1 MNGNSKTTIMWIT
14 LVFVVLLA
22 GVGWV
27 LTATNA
33 NAKQYNEQT
42 IKRLDKTDEII
53 LDLVENRGMTTTE
66 LENINDKLE
75 DISTMLRRHLDKE
88 HE

>member
-1 MNGNSKTTIMWIT
+1 MNSNSKTTILWIT
-14 LVFVVLLA
+14 LVFIVLVA
-22 GVGWV
+22 AVGWV

-33 NAKQYNEQT
+33 SAKQYNAQT

-53 LDLVENRGMTTTE
+53 LDLIENRGMTTTE
-66 LENINDKLE
+66 LKNFDDKLE
-75 DISTMLRRHLDKE
+75 DIITMLRRHLDKE

>member
-1 MNGNSKTTIMWIT
+1 MNGNNKTTILWIT
-14 LVFVVLLA
+14 LVFIVLVA
-22 GVGWV
+22 AVGWV

-33 NAKQYNEQT
+33 TAKQYNEQT

-66 LENINDKLE
+66 LENINDKLG

>member
-1 MNGNSKTTIMWIT
+1 MNSNSKTTILWIT
-14 LVFVVLLA
+14 LVFIVLIA
-22 GVGWV
+22 AVGWV
-27 LTATNA
+27 LTATNV

-75 DISTMLRRHLDKE
+75 DISTMLRRHLNKE

>member
-1 MNGNSKTTIMWIT
+1 MNGNNKATLMWIT
-14 LVFVVLLA
+14 IVVAILIA

-66 LENINDKLE
+66 LENINDKLG

>member
-1 MNGNSKTTIMWIT
+1 MNNNSKTTILCIT
-14 LVFVVLLA
+14 LVFIVLIA
-22 GVGWV
+22 AVGWV
-27 LTATNA
+27 LTATNV

-53 LDLVENRGMTTTE
+53 LDLIENRGSTTTE
-66 LENINDKLE
+66 LKNINDKLE